1 MPMGTRECKRQK
13 WLPFDRRRC
22 HSLPPRVCR
31 RDAFK
36 VRRHEEVARL
46 KKELAGKVKNLPR
59 IITFSGNGG
68 GGHEATLV
76 RTLALL
82 SAL

>member
-1 MPMGTRECKRQK
+1 
-13 WLPFDRRRC
+13 
-22 HSLPPRVCR
+22 VIYCR

-36 VRRHEEVARL
+36 VRRNEEMAKL
-46 KKELAGKVKNLPR
+46 KKELAGKFKSVPR

-76 RTLALL
+76 RTLF
-82 SAL
+82 